1 MMKNTDK
8 EVAQMA
14 HYGITCEQ
22 TPVYRYKQYQYGKL
36 QDAINFAKL
45 DGDHGDANLSGGN
58 FTPLGNNEKSESS
71 THER

>member
-22 TPVYRYKQYQYGKL
+22 TPVYRYKQFQYGKL

-45 DGDHGDANLSGGN
+45 DWDHGDANLSGGN
-58 FTPLGNNEKSESS
+58 FTPLGNNEESESS
-71 THER
+71 TH

>member
-1 MMKNTDK
+1 MKHTDK
-8 EVAQMA
+8 EVAEMA
-14 HYGITCEQ
+14 CYSIICEQ
-22 TPVYRYKQYQYGKL
+22 KPVYRYKQYQYGKL

-45 DGDHGDANLSGGN
+45 DGGHGEANLSGGN